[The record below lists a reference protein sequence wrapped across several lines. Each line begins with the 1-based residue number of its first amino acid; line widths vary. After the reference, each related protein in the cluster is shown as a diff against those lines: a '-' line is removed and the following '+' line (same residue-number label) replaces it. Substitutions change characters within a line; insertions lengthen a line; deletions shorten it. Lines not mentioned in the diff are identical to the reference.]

1 MIRSMLQPSGKR
13 SMSIRSTRSACSST
27 LRTESPV
34 TAMASVDRCHVS
46 CPPTSLTAT
55 PSRVCSWAFAEARS
69 LRLDFREP
77 ESGKCRW
84 TSRRATYALSAGGP
98 IAYASSRSTCRVS

>member
-1 MIRSMLQPSGKR
+1 MSM
-13 SMSIRSTRSACSST
+13 RSTRSAWSST

-55 PSRVCSWAFAEARS
+55 PSRVRSWAFAEARS
-69 LRLDFREP
+69 LRLDFSDA
-77 ESGKCRW
+77 ESGKWRCA
-84 TSRRATYALSAGGP
+84 SRSATYALSDEGP
-98 IAYASSRSTCRVS
+98 IAYESSRSTWRVS